1 MMFPHTITIYH
12 HSIENGED
20 KYERTILEG
29 FYWNGSKSL
38 TAADKGADS
47 EKTTTIISNPENAHK
62 YGAEWMI
69 QPNDM
74 IFFGEGKDI
83 ASFREI
89 RNAVTV
95 TGIAVNVCN
104 SDVDNIVITGK

>member
-1 MMFPHTITIYH
+1 
-12 HSIENGED
+12 
-20 KYERTILEG
+20 
-29 FYWNGSKSL
+29 
-38 TAADKGADS
+38 
-47 EKTTTIISNPENAHK
+47 
-62 YGAEWMI
+62 MI

-74 IFFGEGKDI
+74 ILFGEGEDI
-83 ASFREI
+83 TSFREI